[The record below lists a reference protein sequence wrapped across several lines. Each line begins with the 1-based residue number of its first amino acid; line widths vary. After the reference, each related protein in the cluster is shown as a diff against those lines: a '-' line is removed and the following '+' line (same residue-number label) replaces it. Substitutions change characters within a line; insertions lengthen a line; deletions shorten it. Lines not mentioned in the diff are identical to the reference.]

1 MAKQIQKPVSEED
14 IRSYEREWAA
24 MMVHIW
30 RENMLRLGVVR
41 TKALYNSLTHS
52 VTGAAD
58 QITIA
63 HQFMLYGIYIA
74 RGVGRGYTRGNPGDL
89 EFLDKSYRKTHRL
102 DKPRKKGPAWGGGY
116 TSGKPREQRDWFSRK
131 YLRSIHVLTEVEL
144 SLYGE
149 AYMGTLS
156 NVLSALFG
164 DSRVTGSQGTDV
176 SNTISAF

>member
-1 MAKQIQKPVSEED
+1 MSKDIQKPVSEAD

-30 RENMLRLGVVR
+30 RENILHLGIVK
-41 TKALYNSLTHS
+41 TKRLYNSLAHS
-52 VTGAAD
+52 VTNAGD
-58 QITIA
+58 SITIA

-74 RGVGRGYTRGNPGDL
+74 RGVGRGYTHDNPGDL

-102 DKPRKKGPAWGGGY
+102 NKPRKRGPAWGGGY
-116 TSGKPREQRDWFSRK
+116 TSGKPREKRDWFSRK
-131 YLRSIHVLTEVEL
+131 YMRSIHVLTEVEL

-156 NVLSALFG
+156 NVLSAIFG
-164 DSRVTGSQGTDV
+164 DGNVTGSEGTNV
-176 SNTISAF
+176 SSTLSSF